1 MSQTTQSHQEIDMP
15 HLAPHGD
22 APPVQE
28 DMTIADH
35 LEIMRVAGETR
46 PGEQCFLNERGEK
59 RWVAESEVKR
69 FIRRLG
75 ALHPSDYQ
83 AANGSEWTLNFFS
96 GF

>member
-1 MSQTTQSHQEIDMP
+1 MSQTNHHEIETP
-15 HLAPHGD
+15 RLAPHGD
-22 APPVQE
+22 APAT
-28 DMTIADH
+28 DDDLTIADYV
-35 LEIMRVAGETR
+35 EIMRVEGETR

-83 AANGSEWTLNFFS
+83 AANGSAWTLNFFS